1 MVRSKRSCVALCLM
15 LALVQ
20 SPAFAKTWTTLTDA
34 AGNFAGLYECSG
46 RVGRMS
52 IRIEGTG
59 AAEIEMGELGA
70 PLAGQDLKVKSDR
83 AAKLAGKFTAR
94 GVLKKGRISFFA
106 TTWSVRS
113 ADLPDAIEIALD
125 YPTGDP
131 ALTISG
137 KMSPLGCSIAVDRGW
152 TDLATLQAWLLE
164 KTGTALASTEPDLPL
179 HPPPSDRTISVSL
192 GADFA
197 ASRWHSVAPCG
208 DDPSE
213 LSFRSEA
220 SGVTGVVR
228 GPMVGAIRSVPEETW
243 SAVSA
248 GGSDILFSRS
258 WQGNKM
264 LVGHPTADSLIAR
277 STGSG
282 DCVTLYHPAGWP
294 AAAAISPEIFA
305 PVLNAGKSV
314 GIAGVSLGE
323 AMDKARLDLF
333 GLGEAIRLGGG
344 SAGFKAAGLF
354 PGGFVFQSDMD
365 AAVSM
370 RISWAGRN
378 AILTV
383 MADNVSK
390 RIYGIQIEGDL
401 LDFHGLTERL
411 LGPGASR
418 GDKVDQAMGWA
429 RYWVSDADAAKV
441 LPPGGDAVCAEY
453 GVAPSFSI
461 IRTTLTPT
469 NCGKLVVTSPGRL
482 RILDTTLFNGAV
494 AARTPAEISA
504 AAQAGSYR
512 PDLPLPGPDI
522 AAEID
527 QEHLFKLTYES
538 RLYLAGFAAQV
549 FNDCD
554 VVMDWSDKVELAT
567 FVQSMQGV
575 VGLGR
580 DYSSP
585 TLGGTATSQVQ
596 SMLAARDGSEEA
608 KGRACTDGGNRR
620 AMKFILEVVRANTQ
634 SATAGNSRFMQSC
647 SPELSPGQCSC
658 IAGLLTAVDPELASR
673 QYSSDYLAGV
683 LGQNPG
689 LSLKAWAQCGLGNY

>member
-1 MVRSKRSCVALCLM
+1 M
-15 LALVQ
+15 
-20 SPAFAKTWTTLTDA
+20 
-34 AGNFAGLYECSG
+34 
-46 RVGRMS
+46 
-52 IRIEGTG
+52 
-59 AAEIEMGELGA
+59 
-70 PLAGQDLKVKSDR
+70 
-83 AAKLAGKFTAR
+83 
-94 GVLKKGRISFFA
+94 
-106 TTWSVRS
+106 
-113 ADLPDAIEIALD
+113 
-125 YPTGDP
+125 
-131 ALTISG
+131 
-137 KMSPLGCSIAVDRGW
+137 
-152 TDLATLQAWLLE
+152 
-164 KTGTALASTEPDLPL
+164 
-179 HPPPSDRTISVSL
+179 
-192 GADFA
+192 
-197 ASRWHSVAPCG
+197 
-208 DDPSE
+208 
-213 LSFRSEA
+213 
-220 SGVTGVVR
+220 
-228 GPMVGAIRSVPEETW
+228 
-243 SAVSA
+243 
-248 GGSDILFSRS
+248 
-258 WQGNKM
+258 
-264 LVGHPTADSLIAR
+264 
-277 STGSG
+277 
-282 DCVTLYHPAGWP
+282 
-294 AAAAISPEIFA
+294 
-305 PVLNAGKSV
+305 
-314 GIAGVSLGE
+314 
-323 AMDKARLDLF
+323 
-333 GLGEAIRLGGG
+333 
-344 SAGFKAAGLF
+344 
-354 PGGFVFQSDMD
+354 
-365 AAVSM
+365 
-370 RISWAGRN
+370 
-378 AILTV
+378 
-383 MADNVSK
+383 
-390 RIYGIQIEGDL
+390 
-401 LDFHGLTERL
+401 
-411 LGPGASR
+411 
-418 GDKVDQAMGWA
+418 
-429 RYWVSDADAAKV
+429 SDAVAAKV

-658 IAGLLTAVDPELASR
+658 IAGLLTAVDPELDSR